1 MDNLPMSGPDG
12 QDLKSFWGKP
22 EGKATL
28 LLLAGVGCVV
38 FYFWGLIVPFV
49 VATLANTLYAGIL
62 FGVIALLVFLLTNK
76 QVRTM
81 VWYLWRT
88 FMRFMVGLVIQI
100 DPIAILKSYI
110 ADLEDKARTL
120 FNKISELAGAEEKLG
135 AKIRKN
141 DEDADTELQTASKAK
156 SMGKADAA
164 QLHAMKAA
172 GLKSMNEKLLP
183 LYGNMQRLHAFL
195 DRAYKASDLVV
206 RQAKIQVEL
215 KEAEYDAIKTGSK
228 ALRSAMSVF
237 KGDPDKRAMFEQSID
252 YINDDMAKKVGEMK
266 RIMEFSA
273 EFIDNADIE
282 TGVSSD
288 KGMALLDDYEKRL
301 SIFTQPAGASAQPSL
316 SSSLPIKDSIGMSS
330 PAPVPKKSEWE

>member
-1 MDNLPMSGPDG
+1 
-12 QDLKSFWGKP
+12 
-22 EGKATL
+22 
-28 LLLAGVGCVV
+28 
-38 FYFWGLIVPFV
+38 
-49 VATLANTLYAGIL
+49 
-62 FGVIALLVFLLTNK
+62 
-76 QVRTM
+76 
-81 VWYLWRT
+81 
-88 FMRFMVGLVIQI
+88 
-100 DPIAILKSYI
+100 
-110 ADLEDKARTL
+110 
-120 FNKISELAGAEEKLG
+120 
-135 AKIRKN
+135 
-141 DEDADTELQTASKAK
+141 
-156 SMGKADAA
+156 
-164 QLHAMKAA
+164 
-172 GLKSMNEKLLP
+172 
-183 LYGNMQRLHAFL
+183 MQRLHAFL